1 MITKFIIILVAT
13 SFIIFFAGVSY
24 ADKKHRQDLIQH
36 YEDTEKLN
44 TAWQKHCNA
53 MREQYQNAL
62 IEERKKHK
70 KCTCDEKVLYQGKYE
85 IDPCVYVE
93 KQRFENVTVSIR
105 ECKKC
110 GHVDIAWERQEDTEE
125 VEVE

>member
-1 MITKFIIILVAT
+1 MIGTIIIILVAT
-13 SFIIFFAGVSY
+13 ALISFFFGVSY
-24 ADKKHRQDLIQH
+24 ASKKHRQELIQ
-36 YEDTEKLN
+36 YNEDLGRIN

-62 IEERKKHK
+62 IEERKKHR

-85 IDPCVYVE
+85 IEPCIYIE
-93 KQRFENVTVSIR
+93 KQRFENATVSIR